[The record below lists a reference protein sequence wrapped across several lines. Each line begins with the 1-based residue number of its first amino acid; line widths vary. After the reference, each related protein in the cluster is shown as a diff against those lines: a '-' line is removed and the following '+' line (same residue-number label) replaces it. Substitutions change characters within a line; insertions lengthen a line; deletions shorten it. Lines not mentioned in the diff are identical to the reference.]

1 MKPET
6 AYLLSL
12 LRAFI
17 QGETAPSL
25 PENVDGDALAR
36 LARAGDIGG
45 IVGYMTQ
52 PFIHSFTEKTA
63 AFLTAQFYGTVGNF
77 ANKGVACDALF
88 AQLRAA
94 GIPFAVLKGAVLGH
108 LYPMRELRTFGDVD
122 IYVPAAFRDAVR
134 TVIASDTLLFEDSTQ
149 VYVKRPPLHIEFH
162 FDPTVDAVEDLPQL
176 QSYLADIENHFAVWQ
191 GIETVDP
198 VYHFVYLLSHQ
209 MRHFATDSAGVRSFI
224 DLAVFLKSDIAPSA
238 DTLGVLLKE
247 LGVYTYAQVVLTL
260 TARWF
265 GVPSPLPSA
274 VITDEDAAFLAAYT
288 VDAGSFARQ
297 QNPRAATV
305 EKQGGRAAALWRA
318 LFPPKAEMREN
329 SLYAPLAKKWLPLAY
344 AYRLYRGVFQRKDY
358 ALQAAKNIGTAEKDA
373 AARRRVSILLG
384 GQDVEKK

>member
-36 LARAGDIGG
+36 LARAGDVGG

-108 LYPMRELRTFGDVD
+108 LYPMRC
-122 IYVPAAFRDAVR
+122 
-134 TVIASDTLLFEDSTQ
+134 
-149 VYVKRPPLHIEFH
+149 
-162 FDPTVDAVEDLPQL
+162 
-176 QSYLADIENHFAVWQ
+176 
-191 GIETVDP
+191 
-198 VYHFVYLLSHQ
+198 
-209 MRHFATDSAGVRSFI
+209 VRS
-224 DLAVFLKSDIAPSA
+224 LQVTHCYLK
-238 DTLGVLLKE
+238 
-247 LGVYTYAQVVLTL
+247 
-260 TARWF
+260 TARK
-265 GVPSPLPSA
+265 
-274 VITDEDAAFLAAYT
+274 YT
-288 VDAGSFARQ
+288 S
-297 QNPRAATV
+297 N
-305 EKQGGRAAALWRA
+305 GRRC
-318 LFPPKAEMREN
+318 
-329 SLYAPLAKKWLPLAY
+329 
-344 AYRLYRGVFQRKDY
+344 
-358 ALQAAKNIGTAEKDA
+358 I
-373 AARRRVSILLG
+373 
-384 GQDVEKK
+384 